1 MAETTQLELVTPA
14 RIMAQKSV
22 QMVVAPGV
30 EGLFGV
36 LPRHA
41 PLLADLTR
49 GIVEVHEDGKV
60 TDRFM
65 IDGGLADVSG
75 ESVTILA
82 ERAIDLGSADAAAL
96 KEKAA
101 NANEAEAAFLNAVIE
116 SPLAIIH
123 R

>member
-14 RIMAQKSV
+14 RVMAQKSV
-22 QMVVAPGV
+22 QMVVAPGI

-41 PLLADLTR
+41 PLLADLAR
-49 GIVEVHEDGKV
+49 GIVEVHEDGKII
-60 TDRFM
+60 DRFM

-82 ERAIDLGSADAAAL
+82 ERAIDLGTADAASL
-96 KEKAA
+96 KAQAA
-101 NANEAEAAFLNAVIE
+101 TAGEAEAAFLNAVIDA
-116 SPLAIIH
+116 L
-123 R
+123 

>member
-14 RIMAQKSV
+14 RIMVQKSV

-75 ESVTILA
+75 EAVTILA
-82 ERAIDLGSADAAAL
+82 ERAIDLGSADVAAL

-116 SPLAIIH
+116 SL
-123 R
+123 

>member
-1 MAETTQLELVTPA
+1 MAETTQLELVTPV
-14 RIMAQKSV
+14 RIMVQKSV

-65 IDGGLADVSG
+65 IDGGLANVSG

-82 ERAIDLGSADAAAL
+82 ERAIDLGSADATML
-96 KEKAA
+96 KEKVA
-101 NANEAEAAFLNAVIE
+101 NANKVEAAFLNAVIE
-116 SPLAIIH
+116 TL
-123 R
+123 

>member
-1 MAETTQLELVTPA
+1 MAETTQLELVTPT

-49 GIVEVHEDGKV
+49 GIVEVYEDDKV
-60 TDRFM
+60 IDRFM

-75 ESVTILA
+75 ESVTILV
-82 ERAIDLGSADAAAL
+82 ERAIDLGSADTAAL

-116 SPLAIIH
+116 SL
-123 R
+123 

>member
-14 RIMAQKSV
+14 RIMAQKAV

-41 PLLADLTR
+41 PLLAGLKR
-49 GIVEVHEDGKV
+49 GIVEVHEAGKV

-65 IDGGLADVSG
+65 IDGGVADISG
-75 ESVTILA
+75 NSVTIMA
-82 ERAIDLGSADAAAL
+82 ERAIDLATADAVAL
-96 KEKAA
+96 KETVATVSED
-101 NANEAEAAFLNAVIE
+101 EADFLDAVIAA
-116 SPLAIIH
+116 L
-123 R
+123 